1 MGGSELF
8 SEGGDFVQGYSVKL
22 DGFEGPLDLLLHLIN
37 QYEIDIYDIPVAVIT
52 EQYMHYIHTMQQL
65 ELNIASE
72 YLVMA
77 ATLLAMKSQ
86 LLLPNQAT
94 LDEESAM
101 EEEDPRDELMNRLI
115 EYRKFKEAA
124 EDLKEKELSAD
135 KLYTRPPAPLPDKPE
150 LKPLEPGEVT
160 VYDMVAALQR
170 VFRRREWSQPLDT
183 KIQRAEIMLE
193 DRMGE
198 VLQSVKARKEGV
210 DFFELF
216 PERTKQHIVVT
227 FMAILELM
235 KKQQI
240 FCKQKRHFDEL
251 IVFEMGMHD
260 GSTV

>member
-1 MGGSELF
+1 MGGDELF
-8 SEGGDFVQGYSVKL
+8 SGGGDFMQGYSVKL

-86 LLLPNQAT
+86 LLLPNQAA
-94 LDEESAM
+94 LEDELAAD
-101 EEEDPRDELMNRLI
+101 EEDPRDELMHRLI
-115 EYRKFKEAA
+115 EYRKYKEAA
-124 EDLKEKELSAD
+124 ADLKDKEMSAD

-160 VYDMVAALQR
+160 VYDMVAALER
-170 VFRRREWSQPLDT
+170 VFRRKAWTKPLDT
-183 KIQRAEIMLE
+183 KVQRAEIVLE

-198 VLQSVKARKEGV
+198 VLEAVKLRKQGV
-210 DFFELF
+210 GFFELF

-235 KKQQI
+235 KMKQI
-240 FCKQKRHFDEL
+240 VCKQEQHFEEL
-251 IVFEMGMHD
+251 TVFEMGIYD

>member
-1 MGGSELF
+1 M
-8 SEGGDFVQGYSVKL
+8 QGYSVKL

-77 ATLLAMKSQ
+77 ATLLAMKSKS
-86 LLLPNQAT
+86 LLPNQAA
-94 LDEESAM
+94 LDEEATM

-124 EDLKEKELSAD
+124 EELKEKELSAD

-160 VYDMVAALQR
+160 VYDMVAALR
-170 VFRRREWSQPLDT
+170 VFFAEENGASRLIRKSSVQKFCWKIEW
-183 KIQRAEIMLE
+183 
-193 DRMGE
+193 
-198 VLQSVKARKEGV
+198 VKFCILLK
-210 DFFELF
+210 
-216 PERTKQHIVVT
+216 PE
-227 FMAILELM
+227 
-235 KKQQI
+235 KK
-240 FCKQKRHFDEL
+240 
-251 IVFEMGMHD
+251 
-260 GSTV
+260 GSISSNYSRNGRSSTLLLPSWLYWN